1 MKLESSNFKIYLGG
15 LYLIVL
21 FAAIYF
27 FWLTFDLKDLT
38 SYDLIKENR
47 EVILTYK
54 DNNIFFLTII
64 FFIITICLNLLLC
77 PMLLPTLII
86 GFIFGKWLGTLILIF
101 GNTIGGFLLYRLAKT
116 FFSDLIEKKFKARFS
131 KFIDFFKK
139 NEFLYFMC
147 FRFIGGGGTPF
158 PIQNILP
165 VLFSMSSKNYIFATL
180 LGILPTTFVTVAL
193 GSGIETI
200 IDQNAELSFLP
211 VIQSP
216 ETYLPI
222 IGFFI
227 ILIVNYGNV
236 WEEGVDSQISFKKA
250 IRITNYYLNMNFK
263 KLPNFLQSCKKCSFT
278 ISC

>member
-15 LYLIVL
+15 MYLIVL
-21 FAAIYF
+21 FIAVYF
-27 FWLTFDLKDLT
+27 LFSTFDLKDLA
-38 SYDLIKENR
+38 SYEFIKENR
-47 EVILTYK
+47 EAILKYK

-64 FFIITICLNLLLC
+64 FFVITIFLNLLLC

-116 FFSDLIEKKFKARFS
+116 FFSNLIEKKFKTKFS
-131 KFIDFFKK
+131 KFIDFFNK
-139 NEFLYFMC
+139 NETIYFMC

-165 VLFSMSSKNYIFATL
+165 VLFNMSSKNYIIATL
-180 LGILPTTFVTVAL
+180 VGILPTTFVTVAL
-193 GSGIETI
+193 GNGIEQI

-216 ETYLPI
+216 EIYLPI
-222 IGFFI
+222 IGLFVLLIIAFFI
-227 ILIVNYGNV
+227 KRFF
-236 WEEGVDSQISFKKA
+236 FK
-250 IRITNYYLNMNFK
+250 T
-263 KLPNFLQSCKKCSFT
+263 
-278 ISC
+278 

>member
-15 LYLIVL
+15 VYLMLL

-27 FWLTFDLKDLT
+27 FWSTFDLKDLT

-86 GFIFGKWLGTLILIF
+86 GFIFGKWMGTFILVF
-101 GNTIGGFLLYRLAKT
+101 GNTIGGFLLYLLAKT

-131 KFIDFFKK
+131 KFIVFFKK

-193 GSGIETI
+193 GSGIEKI

-216 ETYLPI
+216 EIYLPI
-222 IGFFI
+222 VGFFI
-227 ILIVNYGNV
+227 LLISGFF
-236 WEEGVDSQISFKKA
+236 IKKFFFK
-250 IRITNYYLNMNFK
+250 N
-263 KLPNFLQSCKKCSFT
+263 
-278 ISC
+278 